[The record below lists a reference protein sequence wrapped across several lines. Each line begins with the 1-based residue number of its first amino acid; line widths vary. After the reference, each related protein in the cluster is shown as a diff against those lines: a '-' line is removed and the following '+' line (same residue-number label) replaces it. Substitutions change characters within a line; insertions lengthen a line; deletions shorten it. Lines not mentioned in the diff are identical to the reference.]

1 MFSLISTPTHLSFSI
16 INPLKRLNF
25 GSRAAIF
32 KRKDMGS
39 FWVFKIRKGRTE
51 DNSYCWCSKGSG
63 NEGDMELEAEI
74 LAFMEMSEN
83 PNAFPTRKE
92 LEKAGRMD
100 LVEAIKHRGGWFS
113 FGWDSEDD
121 DDTNNVNVNEV
132 ENVEID
138 FDIEEFRRRV
148 ENVQESDLLHG
159 NEDHFPGSGSSLSSQ
174 PASSSGRSVTD
185 LGKNGSLSKGSPMKD
200 LQSDGELNRSVSPAM
215 RRKWSTQRACFQDI
229 GFEAGE
235 VALGKSYIEGTSEAL
250 GDDVVNT
257 TDSRT
262 DALRRLK
269 NDNHN
274 EISTRLQHLELELS
288 LTLRSLK
295 SSSEEISSKEDFGSS
310 PSDSD
315 SWEFQENEFMNAQE
329 RLRSIRAKLAV
340 LEGKMKL
347 AINDLQKVLDEKQKR
362 IDRGSKALQFLRTA
376 QIVWTNSASEVLLA
390 GSFDGWTT
398 QRKMEKS
405 RTGVFA
411 VNLKL
416 YPGTYEIKFV
426 VDGIWKTHPLK
437 PIIHNSGHENNL
449 LIIT

>member
-174 PASSSGRSVTD
+174 PASSSGRSVKTVAEEDSGIEGILSRLEKERNSSLGIDLGKYGHISYNSSWDNIDDRCFGTTDPDRTD

-229 GFEAGE
+229 GFE
-235 VALGKSYIEGTSEAL
+235 GKSYIEGTSEAL

-295 SSSEEISSKEDFGSS
+295 SSSEEISSKEV
-310 PSDSD
+310 
-315 SWEFQENEFMNAQE
+315 ENLM
-329 RLRSIRAKLAV
+329 IRCI
-340 LEGKMKL
+340 EM
-347 AINDLQKVLDEKQKR
+347 
-362 IDRGSKALQFLRTA
+362 
-376 QIVWTNSASEVLLA
+376 
-390 GSFDGWTT
+390 